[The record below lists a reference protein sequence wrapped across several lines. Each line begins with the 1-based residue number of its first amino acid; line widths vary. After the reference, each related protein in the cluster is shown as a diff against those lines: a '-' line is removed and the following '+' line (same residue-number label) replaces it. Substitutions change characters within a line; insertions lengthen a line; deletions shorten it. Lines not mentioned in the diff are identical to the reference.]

1 MERLRGRW
9 QPFALLALFILPI
22 AGSMIMMFSDWRPGS
37 FTNNGDLVQP
47 AEQLDP
53 GQWQGVTEEAPTLAG
68 DWLIVAPQRGD
79 CGSDCRDRVDQL
91 NRAQIAL
98 DRDIERV
105 RLVVLQ
111 PGSRETPVFEPVPGI
126 LNLSA
131 PDAVVDRLARH
142 EGEPMAAH
150 IVDYR
155 GYHVMRY
162 ARPLDASGL
171 LDDLENLLRLAKE
184 EAERRALEEAT
195 AE

>member
-1 MERLRGRW
+1 MERFRGRW
-9 QPFALLALFILPI
+9 QPLALLLVFVLPT
-22 AGSMIMMFSDWRPGS
+22 AGAMIMVFSDWRPGS

-53 GQWQGVTEEAPTLAG
+53 GQWRGVTEEAPTLAG
-68 DWLIVAPQRGD
+68 DWLIVTTQRGD
-79 CGSDCRDRVDQL
+79 CGSDCRERVDQL

-111 PGSRETPVFEPVPGI
+111 PDAREAPVFEPVPGI

-131 PDAVVDRLARH
+131 PAAVIDRLARH

-155 GYHVMRY
+155 GYHAMRY

-171 LDDLENLLRLAKE
+171 LDDLENLLDLAKE

>member
-1 MERLRGRW
+1 MERFRGRW
-9 QPFALLALFILPI
+9 QPLALLLVFVLPT
-22 AGSMIMMFSDWRPGS
+22 AGAMIMVFSDWRPS
-37 FTNNGDLVQP
+37 NFTNNGDLVQP
-47 AEQLDP
+47 AEQIDP
-53 GQWQGVTEEAPTLAG
+53 GQWQGVAEPAPTLAG
-68 DWLIVAPQRGD
+68 DWLIVVPQRRD
-79 CGSDCRDRVDQL
+79 CGDDCRERVDLL

-111 PGSRETPVFEPVPGI
+111 PDSRTTPVFEPVPGI

-131 PDAVVDRLARH
+131 PAAVVDRLARYG
-142 EGEPMAAH
+142 GEAMAAH
-150 IVDYR
+150 LVDYR

-171 LDDLENLLRLAKE
+171 LDDLEKLLRLAKE
-184 EAERRALEEAT
+184 EAERRALEEAI